1 MTWIDKARAA
11 RVVAGIAVS
20 AVIALGM
27 TAGTAQAHW
36 DQRDDH
42 HWNGGWHGGWSGG
55 YYGAPP
61 VVYGDPYSY
70 GYYPPPG
77 VGINVGGVHVGI
89 R

>member
-11 RVVAGIAVS
+11 RLVVGIAFAAVVAF
-20 AVIALGM
+20 GM
-27 TAGTAQAHW
+27 TAGTAQARW
-36 DQRDDH
+36 DHRDDNH
-42 HWNGGWHGGWSGG
+42 WHGGWSGG

-77 VGINVGGVHVGI
+77 VGINIGGVHVGI